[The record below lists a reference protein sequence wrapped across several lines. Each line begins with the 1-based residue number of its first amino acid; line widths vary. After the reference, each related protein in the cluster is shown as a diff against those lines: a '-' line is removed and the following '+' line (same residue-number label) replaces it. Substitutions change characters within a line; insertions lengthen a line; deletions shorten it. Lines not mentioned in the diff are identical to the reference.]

1 MVIIVILMGLILVLM
16 DDGNGVLCGFLVFLL
31 IGLLIVVIGVF
42 MGLLIGFV
50 MNLVC
55 DFGLKVFVWLVG
67 WGNVVFI
74 GGRDI
79 FYFLVLF
86 FGFIVGVIVGV
97 FVYCKLIGCYLF
109 CDICVVEEKEIII
122 FLE

>member
-1 MVIIVILMGLILVLM
+1 MVIIVILMGLILALT
-16 DDGNGVLCGFLVFLL
+16 DDGNGVLRGFLVFLL
-31 IGLLIVVIGVF
+31 IGLLIAVIGVF

-50 MNLVC
+50 MNLAR
-55 DFGLKVFVWLVG
+55 DFGSKVFVWLAG

-79 FYFLVLF
+79 FYFLVSF
-86 FGFIVGVIVGV
+86 FGFIVGAIVGV
-97 FVYCKLIGCYLF
+97 FVYRKLIGRYLF